1 MIAYRSGALGISID
15 VDVTN
20 LSSISRLGAG
30 VISIGGANTLDGVFL
45 SGILALL
52 LA

>member
-1 MIAYRSGALGISID
+1 LID
-15 VDVTN
+15 ADVTN

-30 VISIGGANTLDGVFL
+30 LASIGGAETLDGVFL
-45 SGILALL
+45 SGILVLL